1 MEENVQWHTYK
12 KKKKNQTSH
21 NLPLFEHFH
30 LPSRKFSSVK
40 VQQTESKHLNR
51 VKFISPET
59 LKYYNTKL
67 FFKFNT

>member
-1 MEENVQWHTYK
+1 MEENVQWHTYQ
-12 KKKKNQTSH
+12 KKKKNQPSH

-51 VKFISPET
+51 QSEVYFSRNSQILQYKIV
-59 LKYYNTKL
+59 L
-67 FFKFNT
+67 

>member
-1 MEENVQWHTYK
+1 MSSDTLTK
-12 KKKKNQTSH
+12 KKKKKTSH

-51 VKFISPET
+51 QSEVYFSRNSQILQYKIV
-59 LKYYNTKL
+59 L
-67 FFKFNT
+67 

>member
-1 MEENVQWHTYK
+1 MSSDTLT

-51 VKFISPET
+51 QSEVYFSRNSQILQYKIV
-59 LKYYNTKL
+59 L
-67 FFKFNT
+67 

>member
-1 MEENVQWHTYK
+1 MSSDTLTK
-12 KKKKNQTSH
+12 KKKKNQPSH

-51 VKFISPET
+51 QSEVYFSRNSQILQYKIV
-59 LKYYNTKL
+59 L
-67 FFKFNT
+67 